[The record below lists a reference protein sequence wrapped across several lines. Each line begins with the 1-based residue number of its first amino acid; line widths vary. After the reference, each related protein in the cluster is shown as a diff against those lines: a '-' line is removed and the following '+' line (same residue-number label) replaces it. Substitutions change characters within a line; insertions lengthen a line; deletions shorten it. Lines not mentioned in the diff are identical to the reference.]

1 MRSQE
6 GTLNTPKLN
15 KKGKPTILM
24 ANVKNIKK
32 IVTNNCK
39 RPVSPIRI
47 KKQKTVQLS
56 TVSHHIM

>member
-1 MRSQE
+1 
-6 GTLNTPKLN
+6 
-15 KKGKPTILM
+15 M

-47 KKQKTVQLS
+47 KKQRLFNCQ
-56 TVSHHIM
+56 TVSHHINDVEYNKYTWQCLMSVKIVQ